1 MTSYPDQD
9 LTPSHLPTT
18 ALPNFFPVDTP
29 QNEKDVWAARGDDP
43 AVLTQRFAGPRI
55 IGPSERAPPPPPS
68 AISFGGTQFT
78 PPSGPL
84 PGPTGPPPPTGG
96 VSLAS
101 TLGSNKSPMPG
112 PVGPPPAAARDA
124 LGFALP
130 GLNASTSPLMTPSSL
145 PPPEPTAF
153 MANAQTRAPPAR
165 APPPVPPPAPPAAK
179 VI

>member
-1 MTSYPDQD
+1 M
-9 LTPSHLPTT
+9 
-18 ALPNFFPVDTP
+18 
-29 QNEKDVWAARGDDP
+29 DDA

-55 IGPSERAPPPPPS
+55 IGPSERPPPPPS

-84 PGPTGPPPPTGG
+84 PGPTGPP
-96 VSLAS
+96 
-101 TLGSNKSPMPG
+101 
-112 PVGPPPAAARDA
+112 AAARDA

-130 GLNASTSPLMTPSSL
+130 GPSTDFNFALPGLNAATSPLMTPSSL
-145 PPPEPTAF
+145 LPPEPTAF

>member
-1 MTSYPDQD
+1 M
-9 LTPSHLPTT
+9 
-18 ALPNFFPVDTP
+18 
-29 QNEKDVWAARGDDP
+29 DDA

-101 TLGSNKSPMPG
+101 TVNKSPMPG

-130 GLNASTSPLMTPSSL
+130 HWEATSLLCRGRLARRRRPHGTPSDSR
-145 PPPEPTAF
+145 F
-153 MANAQTRAPPAR
+153 RD
-165 APPPVPPPAPPAAK
+165 
-179 VI
+179 